1 MTEDEIAAAIL
12 ALIERQRIVAEGA
25 GAVSVAAAMFNKVPV
40 KGKKTV
46 CLVSGGNIDVT
57 ILSRVISRGMAKSG
71 RTYAVTLDLIDKPG
85 QLLGVSKIV
94 AEQGG
99 NVISVHHES
108 ADGTGCA
115 LRVVME
121 TRNEEH
127 IASIRQKL
135 LDAGYVIMK

>member
-1 MTEDEIAAAIL
+1 VVGNTKTKSKTNIGVEKSDIFSNRL
-12 ALIERQRIVAEGA
+12 LK

-85 QLLGVSKIV
+85 QLLGVSKI
-94 AEQGG
+94 
-99 NVISVHHES
+99 
-108 ADGTGCA
+108 
-115 LRVVME
+115 
-121 TRNEEH
+121 
-127 IASIRQKL
+127 ASNCSIGITL
-135 LDAGYVIMK
+135 LFLNWVQSYK

>member
-1 MTEDEIAAAIL
+1 
-12 ALIERQRIVAEGA
+12 
-25 GAVSVAAAMFNKVPV
+25 MFNKVPV

-85 QLLGVSKIV
+85 QLLGVSKII

-99 NVISVHHES
+99 NVISVHHERNSES
-108 ADGTGCA
+108 ADVTGCA
-115 LRVVME
+115 FVSLWKPE
-121 TRNEEH
+121 TRNIYIH
-127 IASIRQKL
+127 SSKTL
-135 LDAGYVIMK
+135 GCSYVIMK

>member
-1 MTEDEIAAAIL
+1 M
-12 ALIERQRIVAEGA
+12 
-25 GAVSVAAAMFNKVPV
+25 
-40 KGKKTV
+40 
-46 CLVSGGNIDVT
+46 T

-99 NVISVHHES
+99 NVISVHHERNSES
-108 ADGTGCA
+108 ADVTGCA

-127 IASIRQKL
+127 IASIRQNCWMQ
-135 LDAGYVIMK
+135 AM